1 MSVVLAKGSSRFS
14 GETDDYPPDI
24 TRHTKKVSKEK
35 KSHSSSRS
43 VGAPLVTIAEPYP
56 KGSLLAPLLNPLHKA
71 VYDTTVA
78 VARAPGDLLYGI
90 TPGEKV
96 DLSKS
101 SRSLR
106 DSDEDSDSEE
116 YTESEEDED
125 DEEDYHTRAHGH
137 EAFHAL
143 VAARKAEKEALRAAR
158 RAEREALRGARRAE
172 REALRGARKAEREAC
187 KDRKKER
194 EKYVQGVFY
203 GNWDAGKEKPE
214 GSKKHRKEKESGVD
228 VPTGRF
234 RLVICYWDGQ
244 REVY

>member
-1 MSVVLAKGSSRFS
+1 M
-14 GETDDYPPDI
+14 
-24 TRHTKKVSKEK
+24 
-35 KSHSSSRS
+35 
-43 VGAPLVTIAEPYP
+43 VTIAEPYP

-96 DLSKS
+96 GLSKS

-116 YTESEEDED
+116 CTESEEEDED
-125 DEEDYHTRAHGH
+125 DDHIGASGHG
-137 EAFHAL
+137 ALHAL
-143 VAARKAEKEALRAAR
+143 AAARKAEKEALRGAR
-158 RAEREALRGARRAE
+158 KAEREALRGARRAE
-172 REALRGARKAEREAC
+172 REALRGARKAEREAR
-187 KDRKKER
+187 KDRKAER
-194 EKYVQGVFY
+194 EKYVQGVYY

-214 GSKKHRKEKESGVD
+214 GSKKHKKEKESGVD
-228 VPTGRF
+228 VPTGGF